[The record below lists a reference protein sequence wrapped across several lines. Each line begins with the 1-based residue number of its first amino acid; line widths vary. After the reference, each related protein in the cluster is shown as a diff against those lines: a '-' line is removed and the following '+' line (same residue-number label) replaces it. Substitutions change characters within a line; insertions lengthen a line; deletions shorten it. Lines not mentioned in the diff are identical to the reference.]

1 MEKKHSGLRDTKVI
15 ILSGVLMLLFI
26 LAFVLQFASTIFK
39 SDVQRDKNAYQEN
52 TMNTV
57 SEITLFPQEKTIL
70 NNDYFFMELRS
81 ENKNIAE
88 EALWKSSDESIAR
101 VSDTP
106 GTKGQITTGGNPG
119 TVTISAQYQEKTYT
133 STIQVEGAKLEVFC
147 FPFKT
152 PVKVGEEVMW
162 ILLYKELGVPNY
174 TYEWSGDVSSTDA
187 APETSFS
194 TPGMKRVHIK
204 TVDVVGNVA
213 EADCDP
219 LEVVK

>member
-57 SEITLFPQEKTIL
+57 
-70 NNDYFFMELRS
+70 S

>member
-1 MEKKHSGLRDTKVI
+1 
-15 ILSGVLMLLFI
+15 MLLFI
-26 LAFVLQFASTIFK
+26 VAFVLQFANAIFK
-39 SDVQRDKNAYQEN
+39 SDTKIDKNAYQESAIN
-52 TMNTV
+52 TI

-81 ENKNIAE
+81 GNKNMAE
-88 EALWKSSDESIAR
+88 EAVWKSSDESIAR

-119 TVTISAQYQEKTYT
+119 TVTISAEYQEKTYT

-174 TYEWSGDVSSTDA
+174 TYEWSGDISSTDA
-187 APETSFS
+187 APEMSFS
-194 TPGMKRVHIK
+194 TPGTKHAHIK